1 MSFSEALNIA
11 FERSNQLQT
20 YWSFYATAVLALLA
34 FFGSAKAETRS
45 PLLAFLLTLAF
56 AGLSLANL
64 EALLDVSRQRIA
76 LQAILISLAGN
87 DSARVSLVQ
96 AITPSTLSAV
106 RGFHIV
112 FDIFTVT
119 AIWVLTLRRNAVVA
133 TVVKPAMGRT
143 EESAGTSS

>member
-76 LQAILISLAGN
+76 LQAGYLDKFGWQRFGKGLPRASHYTIN
-87 DSARVSLVQ
+87 V
-96 AITPSTLSAV
+96 V
-106 RGFHIV
+106 RG
-112 FDIFTVT
+112 
-119 AIWVLTLRRNAVVA
+119 
-133 TVVKPAMGRT
+133 
-143 EESAGTSS
+143 